1 MYKNIFI
8 ILFAIVFISCSKK
21 GEEGIINPTEKE
33 ISEQPKNIIL
43 LIGDGMA
50 LSQITAARTVSNNQL
65 NMLRCDYIGIQSTH
79 AADKYIT
86 DSGASATAMACGE
99 KTNYYTVGVDV
110 DGNPLTSIIEMA
122 ETNGMQTGIMT
133 TSTIVHATPAA
144 FYAHHPSRFAYEDI
158 ALQLTHQDVDFFMG
172 GGKLYF
178 DQRSDGKNLIDTL
191 LAKNYEVVE
200 NPDQVTGNK
209 KTAVFIA
216 NNHPNR
222 YSWGRGDV
230 LGNSLELALS
240 MFKNN
245 EKGFFILVEGAQ
257 IDWAGE
263 ENDQGYLI
271 SEMLDFDRTV
281 GTAIDFAEVDGS
293 TLVIITGDHETGGF
307 SLLNGNEANNSVE
320 GGFISTEHTG
330 SMVPVFAFGPGAKEF
345 MGVYENSE
353 IFHKMKAQ
361 LGLK

>member
-1 MYKNIFI
+1 MYKNLVV
-8 ILFAIVFISCSKK
+8 ILIAVVFLSCSKK
-21 GEEGIINPTEKE
+21 GEEGVITPIEKE
-33 ISEQPKNIIL
+33 TSAQPKNIIL

-65 NMLRCDYIGIQSTH
+65 NMLRCDHIGIQSTH
-79 AADKYIT
+79 AADKYVT

-122 ETNGMQTGIMT
+122 ETNGLLTGIMT

-144 FYAHHPSRFAYEDI
+144 FYAHHTDRYAYEDI
-158 ALQLTHQDVDFFMG
+158 ALQLTHQNVDFFMG

-178 DQRSDGKNLIDTL
+178 DQRTDGLNLIDSL
-191 LAKNYEVVE
+191 LAKNYEVVQSLDE
-200 NPDQVTGNK
+200 VSGNK
-209 KTAVFIA
+209 KTGVFIA
-216 NNHPNR
+216 NNDPQR
-222 YSWGRGDV
+222 YVWGRGDV
-230 LGNSLELALS
+230 LGNSLALALS

-263 ENDQGYLI
+263 ENDQGYLL

-281 GTAIDFAEVDGS
+281 GKAIDFAEVDGS

-320 GGFISTEHTG
+320 GSFISAEHTG
-330 SMVPVFAFGPGAKEF
+330 TMVPVFAFGPGAKEF

-353 IFHKMKAQ
+353 IFHKMKDQ